1 MLTETEINSAY
12 ENMRRAEE
20 ARYEAAEEEIQARMM
35 CESLKAIEVKFR
47 KPDWQEEFNKREAAW
62 WEAEHNQRVAIH
74 MHRMA
79 KWEILKNRDI
89 LDLVQFGEDRESI
102 SGDESYNDSDIVARN
117 LKSIKVPKRKTI
129 WGQ

>member
-1 MLTETEINSAY
+1 
-12 ENMRRAEE
+12 
-20 ARYEAAEEEIQARMM
+20 
-35 CESLKAIEVKFR
+35 
-47 KPDWQEEFNKREAAW
+47 
-62 WEAEHNQRVAIH
+62 

-89 LDLVQFGEDRESI
+89 LDLMQFGEDRESI